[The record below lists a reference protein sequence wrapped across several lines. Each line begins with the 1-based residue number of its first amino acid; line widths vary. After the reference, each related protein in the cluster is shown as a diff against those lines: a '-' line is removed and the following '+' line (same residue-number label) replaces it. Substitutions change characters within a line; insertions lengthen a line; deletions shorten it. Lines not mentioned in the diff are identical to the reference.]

1 MKDASMSLG
10 IYFEIKDA
18 ELYGGEGTTGY
29 AATIVGISIEGLQNA
44 DFEKYADRQLEAMAS
59 MAKVPKEKV
68 RIISKDEYEENTEEE
83 YEATMTY
90 DEIIEQL
97 EITKSKI
104 KEIARNEYGGE
115 SWNDDLDALT
125 EAADIVADYS
135 KATAQASEMSQK
147 YEQPAMAVRRAAG
160 LYTCPLCGKRTQ
172 VGHTHCHWCGKKL
185 SWDREAYADRDYPHM
200 STKGGERRGL

>member
-29 AATIVGISIEGLQNA
+29 AATIVEISIEGLQNA
-44 DFEKYADRQLEAMAS
+44 DFEKYANSQLEAMAS

-83 YEATMTY
+83 WEATMTY

-185 SWDREAYADRDYPHM
+185 SWDREAYTDRDYPHM
-200 STKGGERRGL
+200 STKGGRRR